1 MHDPSSLL
9 RFEEHDI
16 YIPSVVLEELDNNKK
31 GHTEV
36 ARNSRE
42 TSRFIEA
49 LIQHMEKRDKRWVLS
64 DGLPL
69 EHALGGTSGMGRLF
83 IQTESEAAEVT
94 SRLSEL
100 EKTKPDNHILYAARI
115 MKEKHV
121 SRYADVI
128 LVSKDI
134 NVRIKAR
141 SRSLCAEDYTNDM
154 VETDADKNLYSGM
167 TELSS
172 RVWESKTQLRGP
184 SAEGDTALY
193 EITAPK
199 PVILHTNQL
208 LTGADATDAIVTQ
221 VDGSRI
227 EIMHCRNY
235 MKNTV
240 HGIFARNPE
249 QNFLLNLL
257 MDPEIDF
264 VTILGTAGTGKT
276 LLTIAAALEQKAAGI
291 YNGIIV
297 TRVAIPVGE
306 DIGFLPGGEEDKMG
320 AWMGAI
326 DDNLEVIAEALNQHD
341 PRNAHPMKQL
351 KNKFSS
357 AGDPDNESMPYN
369 TEVIARLK
377 GQIKVKALTFMRGRT
392 FQKKFFILDEAQN
405 LTPKQMK
412 TLVTRA
418 GPGTKII
425 CLGNLSQI
433 DTPYLTETS
442 SGLAYAIDRFKGWEH
457 NGHVTLTRVE
467 RSRLAEHAVDVL

>member
-1 MHDPSSLL
+1 
-9 RFEEHDI
+9 
-16 YIPSVVLEELDNNKK
+16 
-31 GHTEV
+31 
-36 ARNSRE
+36 
-42 TSRFIEA
+42 
-49 LIQHMEKRDKRWVLS
+49 
-64 DGLPL
+64 
-69 EHALGGTSGMGRLF
+69 MGRLF
-83 IQTESEAAEVT
+83 IQSESEAANVET
-94 SRLSEL
+94 RLSEL
-100 EKTKPDNHILYAARI
+100 EKAKPDNHILYAARI
-115 MKEKHV
+115 LKEK
-121 SRYADVI
+121 RNDQYADVI

-141 SRSLCAEDYTNDM
+141 SRSLRAEDYTNDM

-172 RVWESKTQLRGP
+172 RVWESKTQLREP
-184 SAEGDTALY
+184 SADGDTALY
-193 EITAPK
+193 EIAVPK
-199 PVILHTNQL
+199 SVILHTNQL
-208 LTGADATDAIVTQ
+208 LTGTDVTDAMVTH
-221 VDGSRI
+221 VDGTRI

-235 MKNTV
+235 TKNAV

-276 LLTIAAALEQKAAGI
+276 LLTIAAALEQKAMGI
-291 YNGIIV
+291 YSGILV

-326 DDNLEVIAEALNQHD
+326 DDNIEVIAEALTAAHD
-341 PRNAHPMKQL
+341 HKNGHAVNPAKRL
-351 KNKFSS
+351 LNKFS
-357 AGDPDNESMPYN
+357 PDVDGNDSMPPN
-369 TEVIARLK
+369 TELMGKLK
-377 GQIKVKALTFMRGRT
+377 GQIKVKAMTFMRGRT
-392 FQKKFFILDEAQN
+392 FQRKFFIIDEAQN

-418 GPGTKII
+418 GPNTKIV

>member
-1 MHDPSSLL
+1 
-9 RFEEHDI
+9 
-16 YIPSVVLEELDNNKK
+16 
-31 GHTEV
+31 
-36 ARNSRE
+36 
-42 TSRFIEA
+42 
-49 LIQHMEKRDKRWVLS
+49 
-64 DGLPL
+64 
-69 EHALGGTSGMGRLF
+69 MGRLF
-83 IQTESEAAEVT
+83 IHTESEAAEV
-94 SRLSEL
+94 SHRLSEL

-115 MKEKHV
+115 MKEKHG

-141 SRSLCAEDYTNDM
+141 SLSLHTEDYTNDM

-172 RVWESKTQLRGP
+172 RVWESKLQLKP
-184 SAEGDTALY
+184 SDRDGDTALY
-193 EITAPK
+193 EITVPK
-199 PVILHTNQL
+199 SAILHTNQL
-208 LTGADATDAIVTQ
+208 LTGTDATDAIVTH
-221 VDGSRI
+221 VDGARV

-235 MKNTV
+235 MKNSV

-326 DDNLEVIAEALNQHD
+326 DDNLEVIAEALAQSDQKNS
-341 PRNAHPMKQL
+341 HPIKQL

-357 AGDPDNESMPYN
+357 TSDPDNESAPVN
-369 TEVIARLK
+369 TEIIARLK

-392 FQKKFFILDEAQN
+392 FQRKFFIIDESQN

-418 GPGTKII
+418 GPSTKII

-442 SGLAYAIDRFKGWEH
+442 SGLAYAIDRFKGWAH